1 MAIKQLFLKEKLHSH
16 IYKICCDTTYKKKG
30 EKIKKMEFI
39 IQDALKNVDTSTND
53 DDLQVGKANMKVIGV
68 GGAGGN
74 IASWLYKKGVNGAEV
89 IISNT
94 DKAHLDM
101 CHGDRKLLLG
111 RELTRGLGA
120 GGMPN
125 KGKEAAQENNHE
137 LREIL
142 RDTDMVFITAGM
154 GGGTG
159 TGAAPIIAQMAK
171 ESGAIVIANVTMPFN
186 IEKARCDKA
195 EYGLQELR
203 DVCDTVIVMDN
214 NRLSMIAGQ
223 LPLQQAFAVA
233 NELLST
239 MIKGIVETIA
249 VPSLVNLDYADVKT
263 IMTGGGVSVVGI
275 GESTTENRVE
285 EAVKKALSNPLLDV
299 SYEGATGALINIM
312 GGEDLLLDDIEKIG
326 NMVTGSLDEDALVI
340 WGARVTPEM
349 NGKLRVMTIV
359 TGVKSPYI
367 LGQIDRAQQSADK
380 AKTMGHELGID
391 MLK

>member
-1 MAIKQLFLKEKLHSH
+1 MAIKQLFLRKKLHSH
-16 IYKICCDTTYKKKG
+16 IYKICCDKTYTRG
-30 EKIKKMEFI
+30 KIKKMEFI
-39 IQDALKNVDTSTND
+39 IQDALKNVETKTDAED
-53 DDLQVGKANMKVIGV
+53 FQVGKANMKVIGT

-89 IISNT
+89 IIANT
-94 DKAHLDM
+94 DKAHLDI
-101 CHGDRKLLLG
+101 CQGDRKILLG
-111 RELTRGLGA
+111 RDLTRGLGA

-125 KGKEAAQENNHE
+125 QGRDAAKENSHE

-142 RDTDMVFITAGM
+142 KDTDMVFITAGM

-159 TGAAPIIAQMAK
+159 TGAAPVIAQMAK
-171 ESGAIVIANVTMPFN
+171 ETGAIVIANVTMPFN

-214 NRLSMIAGQ
+214 NRLARIAGQ

-275 GESTTENRVE
+275 GESTSENKVD
-285 EAVKKALSNPLLDV
+285 EAVTRALSNPLLDV

-340 WGARVTPEM
+340 WGASVTPEM

-367 LGQIDRAQQSADK
+367 LGQIDRVKQNAEQ
-380 AKTMGHELGID
+380 AKHMGNELGID

>member
-1 MAIKQLFLKEKLHSH
+1 
-16 IYKICCDTTYKKKG
+16 
-30 EKIKKMEFI
+30 MEFI
-39 IQDALKNVDTSTND
+39 IQDALKNVETKTDAED
-53 DDLQVGKANMKVIGV
+53 FQVGKANMKVIGT

-89 IISNT
+89 IIANT
-94 DKAHLDM
+94 DKAHLDI
-101 CHGDRKLLLG
+101 CQGDRKILLG
-111 RELTRGLGA
+111 RDLTRGLGA

-125 KGKEAAQENNHE
+125 QGRDAAKENSHE

-142 RDTDMVFITAGM
+142 KDTDMVFITAGM

-159 TGAAPIIAQMAK
+159 TGAAPVIAQMAK
-171 ESGAIVIANVTMPFN
+171 ETGAIVIANVTMPFN

-214 NRLSMIAGQ
+214 NRLARIAGQ

-275 GESTTENRVE
+275 GESTSENKVD
-285 EAVKKALSNPLLDV
+285 EAVTRALSNPLLDV

-340 WGARVTPEM
+340 WGASVTPEM

-367 LGQIDRAQQSADK
+367 LGQIDRVKQNAEQ
-380 AKTMGHELGID
+380 AKHMGNELGID

>member
-1 MAIKQLFLKEKLHSH
+1 MIK
-16 IYKICCDTTYKKKG
+16 YTKKG
-30 EKIKKMEFI
+30 GNKEKMEFI
-39 IQDALKNVDTSTND
+39 IQDALKSADTNTDAD
-53 DDLQVGKANMKVIGV
+53 DFQVGKANMKVIGA

-89 IISNT
+89 IIANT
-94 DKAHLDM
+94 DKAHLDI
-101 CHGDRKLLLG
+101 CHGDRKILLG

-125 KGKEAAQENNHE
+125 KGRDAAKENNHE

-159 TGAAPIIAQMAK
+159 TGAAPVIAQMAK

-195 EYGLQELR
+195 EFGLQELR
-203 DVCDTVIVMDN
+203 DICDTVIVMDN
-214 NRLSMIAGQ
+214 NRLSRIAGQ

-275 GESTTENRVE
+275 GESTSENRVE
-285 EAVKKALSNPLLDV
+285 EAVTRALSNPLLDV
-299 SYEGATGALINIM
+299 SYEGATGALINIS
-312 GGEDLLLDDIEKIG
+312 GGTDLLLDDIEKIG
-326 NMVTGSLDEDALVI
+326 NKVTESLDDDALVI
-340 WGARVTPEM
+340 WGASVNPEM
-349 NGKLRVMTIV
+349 DGKLRVMTIV

-367 LGQIDRAQQSADK
+367 LGKIDRAQQSAEH
-380 AKTMGHELGID
+380 AQHMSHELGID